1 VTMLINPIML
11 KRPRLVPMINLALRV
26 WARAQLKHLS
36 GGFNKRSMEEL
47 QKKIQTL

>member
-1 VTMLINPIML
+1 MYLSTPLFYRLSNEFGNFLI
-11 KRPRLVPMINLALRV
+11 
-26 WARAQLKHLS
+26 HLIDIVGIVS